1 MSQSLLVDPSTK
13 NDKSINLYF
22 AISLLVHLI
31 AVLSYLYMPESLKD
45 LFFNKPNL
53 IIREYV
59 QVDLVGMPKLTKKE
73 LEKLPNQINH
83 DAKIVKKLK
92 NVTGGNETNVSDRN
106 DNSVNQASSD
116 DNNEVNKKSP
126 KVDLTNFLSSM
137 AQKKVVKRA
146 KRSDKGKKKKSG
158 VKYGQNLNRLER
170 LALEGNAL
178 SKGSVAVGNN
188 VGFSNDDYQIYLSSI
203 PSQVRPYWKI
213 PSYLSGKE
221 LKARIKIRI
230 DSVGRIISMDV
241 IESSGV
247 EEFDQR
253 ALASIK
259 SVKIFSAPSKSIS
272 EFLAIKGVVL
282 GFPL

>member
-1 MSQSLLVDPSTK
+1 
-13 NDKSINLYF
+13 
-22 AISLLVHLI
+22 
-31 AVLSYLYMPESLKD
+31 MPESLKN

-92 NVTGGNETNVSDRN
+92 NVSEVNETKAFDNKGNSGDR
-106 DNSVNQASSD
+106 VSSD
-116 DNNEVNKKSP
+116 DNRELNKKSP
-126 KVDLTNFLSSM
+126 RTDLTNFLSSM
-137 AQKKVVKRA
+137 AQKKIVKRA
-146 KRSDKGKKKKSG
+146 KSSGKGKKKESG
-158 VKYGQNLNRLER
+158 GKYGQKLNRLER
-170 LALEGNAL
+170 LALEGNTL

-188 VGFSNDDYQIYLSSI
+188 VGFSSDDYQIYLSSI

-213 PSYLSGKE
+213 PSYLSGKQ
-221 LKARIKIRI
+221 LKARVKIRI

-259 SVKIFSAPSKSIS
+259 SVKMFSAPSKSIS